1 MAGSKRTDKRGRSL
15 RTGECQRK
23 DGRYQFQYKNSA
35 GKRQCVYDT
44 TLSGLREKEK
54 QILKDLQ
61 DGLRSEDSRKITVSD
76 LVEMYFEHHRGIK
89 EATSSSYRKIFHT
102 HIKHTPL
109 GKKSIC
115 SIKISDMMKFYNSL
129 LDKGLST
136 GYIHIMN
143 AFLSPAFDMA
153 VDDDL
158 LRKNPC
164 SGIMSK
170 LEKTEKTPKN
180 AMTLAEQKCFLNFLE
195 KSKRFHTYL
204 PLFTILLGTGMR
216 IGECLGLTWNDIDL
230 NNKLIHITHTLRYDN
245 YGDGNKF
252 HMSEP
257 KTESG
262 KRTIPMIE
270 DVKNAFMTIRDTNM
284 HLGGSGDFTV
294 DGYEDFIF
302 LTIKRR
308 RLYMPNTIA
317 QMLTRIVKTYNEQEL
332 QSAATE
338 NREPLLLP
346 HLTPHIMRHT
356 FCTRFCEN
364 ETNIRVIQEVMGHKD
379 IKVTMNVYSH
389 VTLDKARECM
399 QSMEKVLQQTLQQN

>member
-1 MAGSKRTDKRGRSL
+1 
-15 RTGECQRK
+15 
-23 DGRYQFQYKNSA
+23 
-35 GKRQCVYDT
+35 
-44 TLSGLREKEK
+44 
-54 QILKDLQ
+54 
-61 DGLRSEDSRKITVSD
+61 
-76 LVEMYFEHHRGIK
+76 
-89 EATSSSYRKIFHT
+89 
-102 HIKHTPL
+102 
-109 GKKSIC
+109 
-115 SIKISDMMKFYNSL
+115 
-129 LDKGLST
+129 
-136 GYIHIMN
+136 
-143 AFLSPAFDMA
+143 
-153 VDDDL
+153 
-158 LRKNPC
+158 
-164 SGIMSK
+164 
-170 LEKTEKTPKN
+170 
-180 AMTLAEQKCFLNFLE
+180 
-195 KSKRFHTYL
+195 
-204 PLFTILLGTGMR
+204 
-216 IGECLGLTWNDIDL
+216 
-230 NNKLIHITHTLRYDN
+230 
-245 YGDGNKF
+245 
-252 HMSEP
+252 MSEP

>member
-61 DGLRSEDSRKITVSD
+61 DGIRSEDSRKITVSD

-109 GKKSIC
+109 GKKPIC

-180 AMTLAEQKCFLNFLE
+180 AMTLAEQKCFLNYLE
-195 KSKRFHTYL
+195 NSKRFHTYL

-245 YGDGNKF
+245 YGDGV
-252 HMSEP
+252 
-257 KTESG
+257 
-262 KRTIPMIE
+262 RT
-270 DVKNAFMTIRDTNM
+270 R
-284 HLGGSGDFTV
+284 
-294 DGYEDFIF
+294 
-302 LTIKRR
+302 
-308 RLYMPNTIA
+308 A
-317 QMLTRIVKTYNEQEL
+317 Q
-332 QSAATE
+332 
-338 NREPLLLP
+338 NRE
-346 HLTPHIMRHT
+346 R
-356 FCTRFCEN
+356 
-364 ETNIRVIQEVMGHKD
+364 
-379 IKVTMNVYSH
+379 
-389 VTLDKARECM
+389 KAYN
-399 QSMEKVLQQTLQQN
+399 SYD